1 MKGSQGRTRGTKIRK
16 GRKGEGRER
25 EREKGWK
32 DGSKEGRKEDR
43 NEEKRRK
50 DER

>member
-16 GRKGEGRER
+16 GRKVEGRERER

-32 DGSKEGRKEDR
+32 DGSKEERKEGR
-43 NEEKRRK
+43 QK
-50 DER
+50 